1 MNLRIYNNTLNPEL
15 WTSENTLYPNIRN
28 ALLKIAYDFY
38 ADVKLTVPVE
48 DVYILGSSANYNW
61 SEMSDID
68 LHVLIDFKKINPD
81 TNLDKQLV
89 DALKSNWNKNHNI
102 TIKNRKV
109 ELYIQDISENNR
121 STGVYSVLKN
131 TWIKVPNQAKIVL
144 DTKLIQQKYNNLVLQ
159 INNAIHSNDLVL
171 LKNVLKV
178 VYNIREVGLSST
190 GEYSVENIVFKI
202 LRSRGYLDLLKT
214 KITALYDTSVSVP
227 Q

>member
-1 MNLRIYNNTLNPEL
+1 MKLRIYNNTLNPEL

-38 ADVKLTVPVE
+38 ADVKLTVPIE

-68 LHVLIDFKKINPD
+68 LHILIDFKKINPD
-81 TNLDKQLV
+81 INLDKQLV
-89 DALKSNWNKNHNI
+89 DALKANWNKNHNI
-102 TIKNRKV
+102 TIKNKKV

-131 TWIKVPNQAKIVL
+131 KWIKAPIQNKIIL

-159 INNAIHSNDLVL
+159 INNAIHSNDLTL
-171 LKNVLKV
+171 IKNVLKV
-178 VYNIREVGLSST
+178 IYNIREVGLSTT

-202 LRSRGYLDLLKT
+202 LRSRGYLDSLKT
-214 KITALYDTSVSVP
+214 KINSLYDASVSVS